1 MVVINKYALTNTAN
15 AAKQAPLVK
24 PAVDPEMNDLAQMRA
39 AATAPGAALAAT
51 KPQVSATASTPVPPT
66 QPAAAAPA
74 DDFDHLAS
82 IRVKQADPQGPTNIS
97 TPLAPKPVAQPAPSP
112 TPVAPAAAPQTQ
124 VAPKPAVQTDDLS
137 ALAQIRA
144 AQPAPAAMNFAPPPI
159 NQPPVINPGTL
170 TPEKPAPAPAPS
182 TPIGAAPPA
191 SAANVT
197 PQTPQAPYVPPS
209 APQTGPP
216 ASTPAYD
223 AAIQAKAQAAADAA
237 TAAKAPAPNSSTP
250 DMDALAAF
258 RAEQTKAREAEV
270 QQLGI
275 DKATA
280 LQNAAASSGLGGMG
294 LSGAS
299 AALQSNIRS
308 SQDRNAALT
317 LSQFDNNQQT
327 QDFNQLQRQAA
338 IWDLEQSENADLDG
352 DGHKGPPGQDPNNSN
367 AKNIRT
373 DSGQMV
379 SVRDQQDAVDGLK
392 TDKHSELN
400 GVFGASGPVGGV
412 SNPYT
417 ITATQLRS
425 ITSDSGVNMVK
436 STYTGGDGRSHT
448 VYKAP
453 DGSYFY
459 VEPAQGST

>member
-1 MVVINKYALTNTAN
+1 MVVLNKYALTNTAN

-51 KPQVSATASTPVPPT
+51 KPQVSATASTPVPPAK
-66 QPAAAAPA
+66 PVADAPA

-82 IRVKQADPQGPTNIS
+82 IRVGAAA
-97 TPLAPKPVAQPAPSP
+97 APKPAPA
-112 TPVAPAAAPQTQ
+112 PVAPAAAPQAQ
-124 VAPKPAVQTDDLS
+124 VAPKPVAQTDDLT

-159 NQPPVINPGTL
+159 NQPPAINPGTL
-170 TPEKPAPAPAPS
+170 TPEKPTPASAPS

-197 PQTPQAPYVPPS
+197 PQAPQAPYVPPS
-209 APQTGPP
+209 APQAGPP
-216 ASTPAYD
+216 TSQHAQD
-223 AAIQAKAQAAADAA
+223 AVQAAAQAKADQVAAQ
-237 TAAKAPAPNSSTP
+237 TAPSSSSP

-280 LQNAAASSGLGGMG
+280 LQNAAAASGLGGMG

-327 QDFNQLQRQAA
+327 QDFNNLQRQAA
-338 IWDLEQSENADLDG
+338 IWDMEQALNTKLDG
-352 DGHKGPPGQDPNNSN
+352 DNSIGPPGQDPNNRD
-367 AKNIRT
+367 ATNIHT
-373 DSGQMV
+373 ASGQTV
-379 SVRDQQDAVDGLK
+379 SQRDQQDAVDKLAQPGHAYWLSDSGLA
-392 TDKHSELN
+392 SE
-400 GVFGASGPVGGV
+400 GTAGKPYAITGA
-412 SNPYT
+412 
-417 ITATQLRS
+417 QLRS
-425 ITSDSGVNMVK
+425 AEDDAGVRFQGPTKTKSGIDGK
-436 STYTGGDGRSHT
+436 TYD
-448 VYKAP
+448 VYVAP
-453 DGSYFY
+453 DGRYFAI
-459 VEPAQGST
+459 PSTGG